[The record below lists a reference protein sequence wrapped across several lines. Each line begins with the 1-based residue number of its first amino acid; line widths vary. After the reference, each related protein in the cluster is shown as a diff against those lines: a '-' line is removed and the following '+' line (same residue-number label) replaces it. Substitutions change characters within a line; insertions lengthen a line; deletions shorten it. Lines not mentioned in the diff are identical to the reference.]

1 MREKVRENG
10 VMGLDDRLDAEVR
23 ERAGEEDSD
32 ILSLCDRSMCV
43 HIKKMMYAILNLKTD
58 GVSYK

>member
-1 MREKVRENG
+1 ME
-10 VMGLDDRLDAEVR
+10 LDDRLDAEGR
-23 ERAGEEDSD
+23 ERAREEDSD

-43 HIKKMMYAILNLKTD
+43 HLEKMMYEILNLKTD